1 MTAHTDR
8 RHLQISTTEL
18 TVGDLLA
25 FAEDAATVVDAGHPV
40 TVTHRTGLFTPP
52 ERIVVDLATRDSR
65 DVILTASQPAPIPVD
80 DEHPDLDPDVPVVD
94 QTRCV
99 STVTPVLTH
108 GKTGQILTRR
118 AQLDQLPAGSIVV
131 PTWLG
136 DRTDAGLNTCT
147 KFSYKWLRAIDDP
160 AGDGVFPLGA
170 LNAAGRPDLHD
181 DDDTRTPVDGNPL
194 GVLVVYDPRD
204 QL

>member
-1 MTAHTDR
+1 MISPTDPVAF
-8 RHLQISTTEL
+8 LGEEAADDLVEIPTLEST
-18 TVGDLLA
+18 DLG
-25 FAEDAATVVDAGHPV
+25 EEWPV
-40 TVTHRTGLFTPP
+40 I
-52 ERIVVDLATRDSR
+52 ER
-65 DVILTASQPAPIPVD
+65 D

-147 KFSYKWLRAIDDP
+147 KFSDKWLRAIDDP

-170 LNAAGRPDLHD
+170 IDAAGLPDLHD

>member
-52 ERIVVDLATRDSR
+52 DRIVVDLDTRDSR

-94 QTRCV
+94 QTRCK
-99 STVTPVLTH
+99 VLTH

-118 AQLDQLPAGSIVV
+118 AQLDGLPAGSIVV

-147 KFSYKWLRAIDDP
+147 RFSDKWLRAIDDP

-170 LNAAGRPDLHD
+170 IDAAGRPDLHD

>member
-1 MTAHTDR
+1 MTEHTDTRRLQIPTSNMTAA
-8 RHLQISTTEL
+8 
-18 TVGDLLA
+18 DLVA
-25 FAEDAATVVDAGHPV
+25 FADDVREAVDGSTPV
-40 TVTHRTGLFTPP
+40 KVTHRAGIFTPP
-52 ERIVVDLATRDSR
+52 ETILVEIPTAESCDLPEIIDR
-65 DVILTASQPAPIPVD
+65 D

-94 QTRCV
+94 PTRCK
-99 STVTPVLTH
+99 STVEPVLTH

-147 KFSYKWLRAIDDP
+147 RFSDKWLRAIDDP
-160 AGDGVFPLGA
+160 AGDGVFPLGSID
-170 LNAAGRPDLHD
+170 AAGRPDLND
-181 DDDTRTPVDGNPL
+181 DDETGKPVDGNPL

>member
-1 MTAHTDR
+1 MTEHTDTRRLQIPTSNMTAA
-8 RHLQISTTEL
+8 
-18 TVGDLLA
+18 DLVA
-25 FAEDAATVVDAGHPV
+25 FADDVREAVDGSTPV
-40 TVTHRTGLFTPP
+40 KVTHRAGIFTPP
-52 ERIVVDLATRDSR
+52 ETILVEIPTADSCDLPEIIDR
-65 DVILTASQPAPIPVD
+65 D

-147 KFSYKWLRAIDDP
+147 KFSDKWLRAIDDP
-160 AGDGVFPLGA
+160 AGPGVYPLGA
-170 LNAAGRPDLHD
+170 LGTNGRPTPD
-181 DDDTRTPVDGNPL
+181 DADPENQPVDGNPL